1 MSKRFS
7 WNEKATYLA
16 RQICPLWDA
25 RALKWMVTKCCAY
38 STCIRVQSLWHSN
51 IKIEENITI
60 IINPHNHNHLR
71 EIEDS
76 EKKVTKIQAK
86 RGLRWRKNG
95 THPSKLDKLV
105 FLYNQLEE
113 SQQLL
118 HIPSTPRKAKI
129 KYGISL
135 PTFDHYFEKRKR
147 DISNKE
153 D

>member
-1 MSKRFS
+1 
-7 WNEKATYLA
+7 
-16 RQICPLWDA
+16 
-25 RALKWMVTKCCAY
+25 MVTKCCAY

-60 IINPHNHNHLR
+60 NINPHNHNRLR

-76 EKKVTKIQAK
+76 EKKSPRSKQTE
-86 RGLRWRKNG
+86 GHDEEKNG
-95 THPSKLDKLV
+95 THPSKLDKLE

-118 HIPSTPRKAKI
+118 HIPSIPRKAKI

-135 PTFDHYFEKRKR
+135 PTF
-147 DISNKE
+147 
-153 D
+153 